1 MVRRTHQTS
10 RGLDQRPIPLGS
22 AIPPELPMGNLP
34 ARMPGRKAAA
44 QGYEPGP
51 GRDHD
56 APELTGLYIISVAAR
71 LLEMHPQTLRKYE
84 RVGLVRPSRTMG
96 MLRLYSQEDIARL
109 RVIKHLVDH
118 VGMNLAGVQF
128 VMGML
133 IKLQQAKGRLSAD
146 REQRLLIEL
155 LGLELERLMDMM
167 DSAFAGPQ
175 RGWSEPVS

>member
-10 RGLDQRPIPLGS
+10 RRIDQRPIPLGG
-22 AIPPELPMGNLP
+22 AIPPALPVGNLP
-34 ARMPGRKAAA
+34 ARVPETETPA
-44 QGYEPGP
+44 QEYGAGSRSD
-51 GRDHD
+51 RD
-56 APELTGLYIISVAAR
+56 ALEFRGLYIISVAAR

-128 VMGML
+128 VMDML
-133 IKLQQAKGRLSAD
+133 IKLQEARLRQSAA
-146 REQRLLIEL
+146 REQRRLREL
-155 LGLELERLMDMM
+155 LGLELERLLDMM
-167 DSAFAGPQ
+167 DSVFAAPQ
-175 RGWSEPVS
+175 RG

>member
-1 MVRRTHQTS
+1 MVRRSHQTS
-10 RGLDQRPIPLGS
+10 RRLDQRPIPLGG
-22 AIPPELPMGNLP
+22 AIPPELPIGNLP
-34 ARMPGRKAAA
+34 ARMPGRKAPAP
-44 QGYEPGP
+44 GYEPGP
-51 GRDHD
+51 RRDHD
-56 APELTGLYIISVAAR
+56 APELAGLYIISVAAR

-84 RVGLVRPSRTMG
+84 RVGLVTPSRTMG

-133 IKLQQAKGRLSAD
+133 IKLQQAKGRLSAAQ
-146 REQRLLIEL
+146 EQRRLIEL
-155 LGLELERLMDMM
+155 LGLELERLLDMM

-175 RGWSEPVS
+175 RG